1 MRGSLGSR
9 RAGAAHTRPQ
19 PPAEERPQQGVR
31 TARVGGRSV
40 SASCPPGAVPEP
52 RGPLRPP
59 APGWRA
65 DGLSRKDR
73 RKPPGAPSP
82 RAPRPSSEVPAWLKM
97 RQNWHVGR
105 TGSLP
110 APPRSS
116 FHGRERWGGAGGEK
130 RGCLPGANRRF
141 LDQPVGRYGGYRGR
155 EPPVRLKPPVTRA
168 GTHFPSGPSPHPN
181 TLPDKQTKSPSSAL
195 GSRPPMR
202 GAWARLGGFLWHD
215 HAHAP
220 RVSAPVSRRCGEAR
234 REVSRRVRARER
246 WQVRA
251 CADTRHARPIR
262 SPGKASPICVCVA

>member
-19 PPAEERPQQGVR
+19 PPAEERPRRGVR

-52 RGPLRPP
+52 WGPLRPP
-59 APGWRA
+59 APGWCA

-82 RAPRPSSEVPAWLKM
+82 RAPRPSSEVPARLKM
-97 RQNWHVGR
+97 HQNWHVGR

-110 APPRSS
+110 GPPRSS
-116 FHGRERWGGAGGEK
+116 FHGRGGGVGAGGEK
-130 RGCLPGANRRF
+130 RGCLPGADRRF
-141 LDQPVGRYGGYRGR
+141 LDQPVGRCGGSRGR

-181 TLPDKQTKSPSSAL
+181 TLPDKQTKSPAAPWAHGRPREGRGPGSAGFCGTITRTCR
-195 GSRPPMR
+195 GSQP
-202 GAWARLGGFLWHD
+202 
-215 HAHAP
+215 
-220 RVSAPVSRRCGEAR
+220 
-234 REVSRRVRARER
+234 
-246 WQVRA
+246 Q
-251 CADTRHARPIR
+251 
-262 SPGKASPICVCVA
+262 